1 MGNKCIIVLGMHRS
15 GTSAIT
21 GVLHLLGA
29 TLGEHLISPQEGVNS
44 KGFWEHAS
52 INALHERLL
61 NHLGSA
67 WFDARSLPD
76 NWWQETNVIS
86 FQEELVELVRGDFS
100 NEALWAVKDPRLCRL
115 LPLWLQ
121 VLPQLAVNPSY
132 LLMLRHPAEVA
143 ASLCKRDG
151 MSLPHALL
159 LWLRY
164 VIESERYS
172 RHLPRVIVVY
182 EDLLTDWRTTMCQV
196 ESQLHLG
203 LHIDNGLAVA
213 QVDEFLESKLR
224 HHVATPLPNRD
235 ETLLGLAIET
245 YDALRAN
252 NLGRLDQYSSQLEIW
267 ESKYTPWLE
276 ETNQLMN
283 LVGELQARV
292 AQANGHMA
300 AMEQEIHRV
309 KTSVSWNVT
318 KPLRAA
324 QTLFKR
330 FGNS

>member
-1 MGNKCIIVLGMHRS
+1 MHRS

-29 TLGEHLISPQEGVNS
+29 TLGEHLISPQEDVNS
-44 KGFWEHAS
+44 KGFWEHAN
-52 INALHERLL
+52 INALHERVL
-61 NHLGSA
+61 NHLGSE

-76 NWWQETNVIS
+76 NWWQETDALS
-86 FQEELVELVRGDFS
+86 FREELAELVRGDFS

-121 VLPQLAVNPSY
+121 VLPQLDVNPFF

-172 RHLPRVIVVY
+172 RHLPRVMVVY
-182 EDLLTDWRTTMCQV
+182 EDLLTDWRTTIGHV
-196 ESQLHLG
+196 ENQLHLG
-203 LHIDNGLAVA
+203 LHIDDELAMA

-224 HHVATPLPNRD
+224 HHFATSLTNRN
-235 ETLLGLAIET
+235 EALLGLAVET
-245 YDALRAN
+245 YDALRTN
-252 NLGRLDQYSSQLEIW
+252 NLDRMDQYSAQLEIW
-267 ESKYTPWLE
+267 VSQCTPWLV
-276 ETNQLMN
+276 ETNQLMG
-283 LVGELQARV
+283 LVGALQTSL
-292 AQANGHMA
+292 AQANGHIA

-309 KTSVSWNVT
+309 KASLSWNVT

-330 FGNS
+330 FCNDT